1 MERDQRE
8 KLLDAGVRVVH
19 ARGLAATGVRDI
31 AMAAGVPQG
40 SFTNH
45 FRSKEAFG
53 ILVLDRYAERID
65 AIMRETLGDDTRAP
79 AERLVAYFDR
89 IAKSAAEAEW
99 RRGCMVPDLA
109 GEIAFHDDA
118 LRARLC
124 SVLAQQSAQF
134 EKVVRLAR
142 PHDDETGAADLAA
155 FLLAAWHGTL
165 LRMKV
170 ERNATAFDRF
180 RRMLATLLDSSKRNS
195 R

>member
-1 MERDQRE
+1 MQKDQRE
-8 KLLDAGVRVVH
+8 ALLEAGLRIVH

-31 AMAAGVPQG
+31 ATAARVPQG

-53 ILVLDRYAERID
+53 VLVLDRYAERID
-65 AIMRETLGDDTRAP
+65 AIMRETLGDESIGP
-79 AERLVAYFDR
+79 AERLRAYFDR
-89 IAKSAAEAEW
+89 IAASAAEVQW

-118 LRARLC
+118 LRERLVA
-124 SVLAQQSAQF
+124 VLAQQSAQF
-134 EKVVRLAR
+134 EKVVRLLR
-142 PHDDETGAADLAA
+142 PGDEQGAADLGG

-170 ERNATAFDRF
+170 ERNASALDRF
-180 RRMLATLLDSSKRNS
+180 RRMLATLLNQTSAQS
-195 R
+195 

>member
-1 MERDQRE
+1 MEKDQRE
-8 KLLDAGVRVVH
+8 ALLDAGVRVVH

-53 ILVLDRYAERID
+53 ILVLDRYAERIE
-65 AIMRETLGDDTRAP
+65 AIMRETLGDDRRAP
-79 AERLVAYFDR
+79 AERLMAYIDR
-89 IAKSAAEAEW
+89 IAESAAEAEW

-124 SVLAQQSAQF
+124 AVLAQQSAQF

-142 PHDDETGAADLAA
+142 PGDEAGAADLGA

-170 ERNATAFDRF
+170 ERNATALDRF
-180 RRMLATLLDSSKRNS
+180 RRVLATLLDPSKRNS

>member
-1 MERDQRE
+1 
-8 KLLDAGVRVVH
+8 
-19 ARGLAATGVRDI
+19 
-31 AMAAGVPQG
+31 VPQG

-53 ILVLDRYAERID
+53 VLVLDLYADRID
-65 AIMRETLGDDTRAP
+65 ALMRETLGDDALGP
-79 AERLVAYFDR
+79 AERLKAYFDR
-89 IAKSAAEAEW
+89 IAKSAAEAQW

-124 SVLAQQSAQF
+124 EVLAQQSAQF
-134 EKVVRLAR
+134 ERVVRQLC
-142 PHDDETGAADLAA
+142 PGDEEGAADIGA

-170 ERNATAFDRF
+170 ERSAAALDRF
-180 RRMLATLLDSSKRNS
+180 RRMLARLLDSTLERS
-195 R
+195 

>member
-1 MERDQRE
+1 MEKDQRE
-8 KLLDAGVRVVH
+8 ALLDAGVRVVH

-31 AMAAGVPQG
+31 AMAAGVSQG

-53 ILVLDRYAERID
+53 ILVLDRYAERIE
-65 AIMRETLGDDTRAP
+65 AIMHETLGDETRAP
-79 AERLVAYFDR
+79 AKRLMAYIDR
-89 IAKSAAEAEW
+89 IAESAAEAEW

-109 GEIAFHDDA
+109 DEIVFHDDA
-118 LRARLC
+118 LRARLRA
-124 SVLAQQSAQF
+124 VLAQQSAQF

-142 PHDDETGAADLAA
+142 PHDEEGAADLGG

-170 ERNATAFDRF
+170 ERNASALDRF
-180 RRMLATLLDSSKRNS
+180 RRMLAPLLDPTSKR
-195 R
+195 

>member
-1 MERDQRE
+1 M
-8 KLLDAGVRVVH
+8 H
-19 ARGLAATGVRDI
+19 
-31 AMAAGVPQG
+31 
-40 SFTNH
+40 
-45 FRSKEAFG
+45 
-53 ILVLDRYAERID
+53 
-65 AIMRETLGDDTRAP
+65 ETLGDEPRAP
-79 AERLVAYFDR
+79 AKRLMAYIDR
-89 IAKSAAEAEW
+89 IAESGAEAEW

-124 SVLAQQSAQF
+124 VVLAQQSAQF

-142 PHDDETGAADLAA
+142 PHDEAGAADLGA

-170 ERNATAFDRF
+170 ERNATALDRF
-180 RRMLATLLDSSKRNS
+180 RRMLARLLDPSKRNS

>member
-1 MERDQRE
+1 MEQDQRE
-8 KLLDAGVRVVH
+8 ALLDAGVRVVH
-19 ARGLAATGVRDI
+19 ARGLAGTGVRDI

-65 AIMRETLGDDTRAP
+65 AIMRETLGDDARAP
-79 AERLVAYFDR
+79 AERLRAYFDR
-89 IAKSAAEAEW
+89 IAESSAEAGW
-99 RRGCMVPDLA
+99 RRGCMVADLA

-124 SVLAQQSAQF
+124 AVLAAQSARF
-134 EKVVRLAR
+134 ANVVRLAR
-142 PHDDETGAADLAA
+142 PGDEAGAADLGA

-170 ERNATAFDRF
+170 ERNATALDRF
-180 RRMLATLLDSSKRNS
+180 RRMLASLLGPTS
-195 R
+195 RR

>member
-1 MERDQRE
+1 VQ
-8 KLLDAGVRVVH
+8 

-53 ILVLDRYAERID
+53 LLVLDRYAERIE
-65 AIMRETLGDDTRAP
+65 AIMHETRAP
-79 AERLVAYFDR
+79 AMAYIDR
-89 IAKSAAEAEW
+89 IAESAAEAEW

-109 GEIAFHDDA
+109 GEIVFHDDA
-118 LRARLC
+118 LRARLRA
-124 SVLAQQSAQF
+124 VLAQQSAQF

-142 PHDDETGAADLAA
+142 PHDEAGAADLGA

-170 ERNATAFDRF
+170 ERNATALDRF
-180 RRMLATLLDSSKRNS
+180 RRILPTLLDPSKRNS

>member
-1 MERDQRE
+1 MDKDQRE
-8 KLLDAGVRVVH
+8 ALLDAGVRVVH
-19 ARGLAATGVRDI
+19 ERGLAGTGVRDI

-53 ILVLDRYAERID
+53 LLVLDLYAERID

-79 AERLVAYFDR
+79 ADRLRAYFDR
-89 IAKSAAEAEW
+89 IAESAAEAEW

-109 GEIAFHDDA
+109 GEVAFHDDA

-124 SVLAQQSAQF
+124 TVLAQQSAQF
-134 EKVVRLAR
+134 AKVVGLVRSL
-142 PHDDETGAADLAA
+142 DEAGAADLGA

-170 ERNATAFDRF
+170 ERNATALNRF
-180 RRMLATLLDSSKRNS
+180 RRMLATLIDPTLKP
-195 R
+195 

>member
-1 MERDQRE
+1 MEKDQRE
-8 KLLDAGVRVVH
+8 ALLDAGVRVVH

-65 AIMRETLGDDTRAP
+65 AIMRETPGDETRAP
-79 AERLVAYFDR
+79 AERLRAYFDR
-89 IAKSAAEAEW
+89 IAASAAEAEW

-124 SVLAQQSAQF
+124 AVLAQQSAQF
-134 EKVVRLAR
+134 EKVVRLAKQI
-142 PHDDETGAADLAA
+142 PFG
-155 FLLAAWHGTL
+155 
-165 LRMKV
+165 
-170 ERNATAFDRF
+170 
-180 RRMLATLLDSSKRNS
+180 
-195 R
+195 